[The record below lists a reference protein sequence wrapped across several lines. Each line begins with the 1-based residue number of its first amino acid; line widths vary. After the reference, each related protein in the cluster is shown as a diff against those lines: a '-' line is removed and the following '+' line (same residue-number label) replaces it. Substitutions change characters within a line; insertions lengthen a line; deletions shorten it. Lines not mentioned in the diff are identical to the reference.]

1 MLSRSSA
8 VRGVWVAGSLETGSV
23 PRLAPDA
30 AGPYRAPVQTSGP
43 SSSRPGAAPGPA
55 AVPLEVTPLEVTPLE
70 TLSAGQPIV
79 FGGDRVVT
87 VSPELAAAFTP
98 GDALLVDEAHG
109 ELLHVPA
116 ASRQAARD
124 AVTAA
129 ADAAL
134 LLGAVE
140 DAAVDRF
147 FLGFADRL
155 ADDATFAPVAQANEQ
170 DIEQARGRGRSTTR
184 LVLSERMRAD
194 MIAGLRG
201 WTSVGAGRGTV
212 IERHEHEGWTLEQVR
227 DRLGV
232 VAFVFEGRPNVVA
245 DACGVL
251 RGGNAVVFRIGSDAL
266 GTAQALI
273 THAVAPALAEAGLPA
288 GAVSLVA
295 SAERA
300 AGWALFA
307 DPRLALAVA
316 RGSGTAV
323 EQLGGIARREGTP
336 VSLHGTGGAWMLVTP
351 HADVERL
358 HATVRASLDR
368 KVCNTLNVCCVVRDR
383 AAEFVPV
390 VLAALEEAAAAR
402 GTEAKLHVLVRD
414 DAERA
419 LATEAIGPG
428 WFDRTVAITRAEG
441 AVPEVRAEA
450 LEVEGLADE
459 WEWEDSPE
467 LTLALVDDLDEA
479 IDLCNA
485 HSPRFIVSV
494 LSEDAADHDHAWR
507 TLDAPFVGD
516 GFTRWVDG
524 QYALLTPEL
533 GLSNW
538 QGGRLFGRGGILTGD
553 AIATVRTRMRQGDPG
568 LAR

>member
-1 MLSRSSA
+1 M
-8 VRGVWVAGSLETGSV
+8 
-23 PRLAPDA
+23 D
-30 AGPYRAPVQTSGP
+30 TSGP
-43 SSSRPGAAPGPA
+43 TTSTPGAAPRPSPA
-55 AVPLEVTPLEVTPLE
+55 ALDRLV
-70 TLSAGQPIV
+70 AGQPVV

-87 VSPELAAAFTP
+87 VPADLAAAFVP
-98 GDALLVDEAHG
+98 GDALLVDETAG

-116 ASRQAARD
+116 AARSAARA

-129 ADAAL
+129 VDAAM

-140 DAAVDRF
+140 DAAIDRF
-147 FLGFADRL
+147 FQAFADRL
-155 ADDATFAPVAQANEQ
+155 ADDATFAPIAEANGR
-170 DIEQARGRGRSTTR
+170 DIEGARARGRSTTR

-194 MIAGLRG
+194 MVAGLRG
-201 WTSVGAGRGTV
+201 WTSIGAGRGAV
-212 IERHEHEGWTLEQVR
+212 VEHHEHDGWSLDQVR

-266 GTAQALI
+266 GTARALME
-273 THAVAPALAEAGLPA
+273 HAVAPSLVDAGLPA

-295 SAERA
+295 SADRA

-307 DPRLALAVA
+307 DDRLALAVA
-316 RGSGTAV
+316 RGSGPAV
-323 EQLGGIARREGTP
+323 DQLGGIARRQGTP
-336 VSLHGTGGAWMLVTP
+336 VSLHGTGGAWMLVTAR
-351 HADVERL
+351 ADAARL

-368 KVCNTLNVCCVVRDR
+368 KVCNTLNVCCIVRER
-383 AAEFVPV
+383 AKELVPV
-390 VLAALEEAAAAR
+390 VLAALEEAADAR
-402 GTEAKLHVLVRD
+402 GSEAKLHVLMRD
-414 DAERA
+414 
-419 LATEAIGPG
+419 ATERDALTELIGPG
-428 WFDRTVAITRAEG
+428 WFDRTVAVSRAEG
-441 AVPEVRAEA
+441 PVPEVRAETIG
-450 LEVEGLADE
+450 LEGLATE

-467 LTLALVDDLDEA
+467 MTLALVDDLDEA
-479 IDLCNA
+479 IGLCNA

-494 LSEDAADHDHAWR
+494 LSDDAADHDHAWR
-507 TLDAPFVGD
+507 TLEVPFVGD

-553 AIATVRTRMRQGDPG
+553 AIATVRTRMRQTDPG

>member
-1 MLSRSSA
+1 M
-8 VRGVWVAGSLETGSV
+8 
-23 PRLAPDA
+23 P
-30 AGPYRAPVQTSGP
+30 
-43 SSSRPGAAPGPA
+43 
-55 AVPLEVTPLEVTPLE
+55 VPLERLEP
-70 TLSAGQPIV
+70 GQPIV

-87 VSPELAAAFTP
+87 VPPELAAAFQP
-98 GDALLVDEAHG
+98 GDALLVDERIG

-116 ASRQAARD
+116 AARQAARD

-129 ADAAL
+129 ADAAM

-140 DAAVDRF
+140 DAAVDHF
-147 FLGFADRL
+147 FHGFADRL
-155 ADDATFAPVAQANEQ
+155 EDDASFAPIAAANVEDLEVARA
-170 DIEQARGRGRSTTR
+170 RGRSTTR
-184 LVLSERMRAD
+184 LVLSDRMRVD

-201 WTSVGAGRGTV
+201 WTTIGAARGAV
-212 IERHEHEGWTLEQVR
+212 IEQHQHEGWALEQVR

-251 RGGNAVVFRIGSDAL
+251 RGGNSVVFRIGSDAL
-266 GTAQALI
+266 GTATALME
-273 THAVAPALAEAGLPA
+273 HAVAPALAEAGLPV

-307 DPRLALAVA
+307 DERLALAVA
-316 RGSGTAV
+316 RGSGPAV
-323 EQLGGIARREGTP
+323 DQLGGVARRQGTP
-336 VSLHGTGGAWMLVTP
+336 VSLHGTGGAWMLVTAR
-351 HADVERL
+351 ADEDRVR
-358 HATVRASLDR
+358 ATVRASLDR
-368 KVCNTLNVCCVVRDR
+368 KVCNTLNVCCIERSVADTL
-383 AAEFVPV
+383 VPV
-390 VLAALEEAAAAR
+390 VLGALEEAAAAR

-414 DAERA
+414 ADERA
-419 LATEAIGPG
+419 TVTRLVGPG
-428 WFDRTVAITRAEG
+428 WFDRTVAIARAGG
-441 AVPEVRAEA
+441 AVPEVRAEE
-450 LEVEGLADE
+450 LEVSGLATE

-467 LTLALVDDLDEA
+467 LTLAVVDDLDEA

-494 LSEDAADHDHAWR
+494 ISEDAADHDQAWR
-507 TLDAPFVGD
+507 TLEAPFVGD

-524 QYALLTPEL
+524 QYALTTPEL

-553 AIATVRTRMRQGDPG
+553 AIATVRTRMRQADPG
-568 LAR
+568 VTR

>member
-1 MLSRSSA
+1 MRSCVRSR
-8 VRGVWVAGSLETGSV
+8 VAGSVRPSCEGSLL
-23 PRLAPDA
+23 RLAPDA
-30 AGPYRAPVQTSGP
+30 EGAYRAPVNTTGP
-43 SSSRPGAAPGPA
+43 SSPRSGSIPGPA
-55 AVPLEVTPLEVTPLE
+55 VAPLARLT
-70 TLSAGQPIV
+70 AGQPVV

-87 VSPELAAAFTP
+87 VSAELAAAFTA
-98 GDALLVDEAHG
+98 GDALLIDETRG

-116 ASRQAARD
+116 AARIAARD

-129 ADAAL
+129 VDAAL
-134 LLGAVE
+134 LLGGVE
-140 DAAVDRF
+140 DAAIDRF

-155 ADDATFAPVAQANEQ
+155 ADDALFAPIAQANER
-170 DIEQARGRGRSTTR
+170 DLEQARARGRSTTR

-194 MIAGLRG
+194 MIVGLRG
-201 WTSVGAGRGTV
+201 WTKVGAGRGTV
-212 IERHEHEGWTLEQVR
+212 IEQREHEGWTLEQVR

-266 GTAQALI
+266 GTAQALMR
-273 THAVAPALAEAGLPA
+273 HAVAPALGEAGLPA

-295 SAERA
+295 SADRA

-307 DPRLALAVA
+307 DSRLALAVA
-316 RGSGTAV
+316 RGSGKAV

-336 VSLHGTGGAWMLVTP
+336 VSLHGTGGAWMLVTGR
-351 HADVERL
+351 ADVERL
-358 HATVRASLDR
+358 RASVRASLDR
-368 KVCNTLNVCCVVRDR
+368 KVCNTLNVCCVVREK
-383 AAEFVPV
+383 AAQLVPV

-414 DAERA
+414 ARERD
-419 LATEAIGPG
+419 LAVEVVGPG
-428 WFDRTVAITRAEG
+428 WFDRTVAIERAEG
-441 AVPEVRAEA
+441 VVPEVRAE
-450 LEVEGLADE
+450 EIDVEGLADE

-485 HSPRFIVSV
+485 YSPRFIVSV

-507 TLDAPFVGD
+507 TLEAPFVGD

-524 QYALLTPEL
+524 QYALVTPEL

-553 AIATVRTRMRQGDPG
+553 AIATVRTRMRQGDPD